1 MTTNAEPAVSQ
12 PVTMQPS
19 TAIAPAKNSI
29 LDSLMD
35 QVLGTINKAD
45 EKAAAQRVAALRA
58 RYPNDTPD
66 QLAERLIR
74 QRCRQAGAI
83 GAVTSS
89 ASIIPGVGTAATLVF
104 GVAADLRLT
113 YQLQSEMVL
122 ELAAIY
128 NRPVGLE
135 DKRYI
140 VALVTGLSA
149 GTNQLVAK
157 AGAELAERASARLA
171 QKAVTK
177 SIPFLGVAASGGINM
192 VATYLIARRAQ
203 AYFRQDPTALLE
215 WNDHM
220 RALTGVDERKLT
232 SWLAGTTEQTW
243 RRGSRQMQNMAG
255 AVVLAGQ
262 SAGKLMVT
270 AAGQTGDAAGAA
282 WGRIRNWRKR
292 KGEEPQAIPIQIE
305 PVDTPPAS

>member
-1 MTTNAEPAVSQ
+1 MTTEPT
-12 PVTMQPS
+12 P
-19 TAIAPAKNSI
+19 APEKNSLI
-29 LDSLMD
+29 NSLVD
-35 QVLGTINKAD
+35 QVLGAVNKAD
-45 EKAAAQRVAALRA
+45 EKAAAQRVADLRT
-58 RYPNDTPD
+58 RYPDETPD

-74 QRCRQAGAI
+74 QRCRQAGTI
-83 GAVTSS
+83 GAVTSG

-104 GVAADLRLT
+104 GVAADLRFT

-157 AGAELAERASARLA
+157 AGAELAEQASARLA
-171 QKAVTK
+171 QKAVAK

-192 VATYLIARRAQ
+192 VATYLIGRRAQ

-215 WNDHM
+215 WDDHM
-220 RALTGVDERKLT
+220 RALTGLDERKLT
-232 SWLAGTTEQTW
+232 TWLAETTEHTW
-243 RRGSRQMQNMAG
+243 RRSSQQMQTMAG
-255 AVVLAGQ
+255 AVVMAGQ
-262 SAGKLMVT
+262 SAGKLIVT
-270 AAGQTGDAAGAA
+270 AASQTGSAA
-282 WGRIRNWRKR
+282 WGRIRNWRRR
-292 KGEEPQAIPIQIE
+292 KAEAAEESQVIPIQVE
-305 PVDTPPAS
+305 PADAPAS